1 MKALI
6 LAAGIGKRLKLNIPK
21 ILLKIGS
28 KTLLERH
35 YENLLKLK
43 VKKIAIV
50 IGYKSDELK
59 KAVKKIDVKNKITIF
74 ENYNYKNGSIVSL
87 ICAEKY
93 FFLKG
98 NLIIMDG
105 DVLYHNK
112 ILKKLVQS
120 KKNNCL
126 LLDKNFE
133 SGMEPVKVCVKNKE
147 IVDFGKKTKQD
158 FDFQGESVGFF
169 KFSNKSSIELLNF
182 SKKIMKKNK
191 NSMYEDAIQRM
202 IEKNKIKI
210 HFENITNLPWTEI
223 DFRKDLIFAKKNIL
237 KKIL

>member
-1 MKALI
+1 
-6 LAAGIGKRLKLNIPK
+6 
-21 ILLKIGS
+21 
-28 KTLLERH
+28 
-35 YENLLKLK
+35 
-43 VKKIAIV
+43 
-50 IGYKSDELK
+50 
-59 KAVKKIDVKNKITIF
+59 
-74 ENYNYKNGSIVSL
+74 
-87 ICAEKY
+87 
-93 FFLKG
+93 
-98 NLIIMDG
+98 MDG